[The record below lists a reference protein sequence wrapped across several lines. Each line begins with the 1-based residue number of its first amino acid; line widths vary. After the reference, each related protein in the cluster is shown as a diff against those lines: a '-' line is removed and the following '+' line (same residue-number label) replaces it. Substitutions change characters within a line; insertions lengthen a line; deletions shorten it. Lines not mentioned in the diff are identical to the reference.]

1 MPLVCMCVVK
11 CGGGSLACDVEG
23 GTGGPNLAEY
33 VHLIQ
38 TCGVDINLAD
48 FFWVPCKTQRPRLN

>member
-23 GTGGPNLAEY
+23 GTGGPNMAEY

-38 TCGVDINLAD
+38 TCGHKSGRFLLG
-48 FFWVPCKTQRPRLN
+48 PL

>member
-23 GTGGPNLAEY
+23 GTGGPNLAE
-33 VHLIQ
+33 HLIQ
-38 TCGVDINLAD
+38 TCGHKSGRFLLG
-48 FFWVPCKTQRPRLN
+48 PL